1 MKTNYF
7 LINGIMYIIDYK
19 DFELEI
25 YKLINNH
32 RYPLSDSEKEYFDG
46 VIRKNSSYIYTSE
59 KLGEVLDK
67 NNKIINKDPL
77 LKYFE
82 WIENI
87 IPEDC
92 RDDFYKNLET
102 LEINR
107 VDGFDKNTT
116 VASYNS
122 MKNMININPN
132 HPHFKNKEEFEQTF
146 VHELLHMASSNFDKE
161 TNKVLSGFDEFTT
174 SKFDFKNR
182 NRGLTEVLSMIAVSN
197 TTEYK
202 SGYLVEALLIDQ
214 ISQLIDNN
222 VILES
227 YFSNKGTAKLENE
240 LTKIGFDQ
248 EKAFRVFR
256 DIEVNYLF
264 TDDSEK
270 QTTLANIQ
278 SSLIDYLD
286 VKCKDIFLNNSNEDE
301 MLSILLQRYEQVL
314 ITEDKLK
321 INGKNPDKFI
331 GLDESI
337 SKFYDIKNKYT
348 NLLGTMNEQPNL
360 ENEISNSKSMG
371 YVKTSILFIIS
382 ILISIVLLV
391 LGVILID

>member
-132 HPHFKNKEEFEQTF
+132 HPHFKNKEEFE
-146 VHELLHMASSNFDKE
+146 HYIWL
-161 TNKVLSGFDEFTT
+161 
-174 SKFDFKNR
+174 
-182 NRGLTEVLSMIAVSN
+182 
-197 TTEYK
+197 
-202 SGYLVEALLIDQ
+202 
-214 ISQLIDNN
+214 
-222 VILES
+222 
-227 YFSNKGTAKLENE
+227 
-240 LTKIGFDQ
+240 
-248 EKAFRVFR
+248 
-256 DIEVNYLF
+256 
-264 TDDSEK
+264 
-270 QTTLANIQ
+270 
-278 SSLIDYLD
+278 
-286 VKCKDIFLNNSNEDE
+286 
-301 MLSILLQRYEQVL
+301 VL
-314 ITEDKLK
+314 ILIKKL
-321 INGKNPDKFI
+321 
-331 GLDESI
+331 
-337 SKFYDIKNKYT
+337 IKY
-348 NLLGTMNEQPNL
+348 
-360 ENEISNSKSMG
+360 
-371 YVKTSILFIIS
+371 
-382 ILISIVLLV
+382 
-391 LGVILID
+391 